1 MSTRTPDASPFR
13 HHRNHYRYV
22 DPTGQSY
29 SPESDVGY
37 GTSFGSQH
45 EFGGHVDIDNI
56 SNLLVRR
63 FDCTLSWVLEFFGK
77 VIYWNVLQRSLSL
90 NSGLGAGQPPTQAA
104 FSDCGIPFPNLSSSS
119 DGNSGQD
126 ESLEQSTDLD
136 TSLAA
141 ATVGPCL
148 AKLDPAVAQAVQ
160 QRFQVSSTLKLFTF
174 SAVENYV
181 KVLAVFLFTWNFIV
195 AAASVEVYNFFGLM
209 ILTVNSNLVVFQHFT
224 RTKPTAGTAG
234 TNGQS

>member
-1 MSTRTPDASPFR
+1 M
-13 HHRNHYRYV
+13 
-22 DPTGQSY
+22 
-29 SPESDVGY
+29 
-37 GTSFGSQH
+37 
-45 EFGGHVDIDNI
+45 
-56 SNLLVRR
+56 
-63 FDCTLSWVLEFFGK
+63 

-160 QRFQVSSTLKLFTF
+160 QRFQVSSTLKLFPF
-174 SAVENYV
+174 SACFLYKTLQPLIEN
-181 KVLAVFLFTWNFIV
+181 
-195 AAASVEVYNFFGLM
+195 FGKMSISCFSLSILWTLKRPRPIYPIFCHRFEDRQQRLPEERCIM
-209 ILTVNSNLVVFQHFT
+209 IQWV
-224 RTKPTAGTAG
+224 
-234 TNGQS
+234 

>member
-1 MSTRTPDASPFR
+1 M
-13 HHRNHYRYV
+13 
-22 DPTGQSY
+22 
-29 SPESDVGY
+29 
-37 GTSFGSQH
+37 
-45 EFGGHVDIDNI
+45 
-56 SNLLVRR
+56 
-63 FDCTLSWVLEFFGK
+63 
-77 VIYWNVLQRSLSL
+77 

-160 QRFQVSSTLKLFTF
+160 QRFQVSLAYSKTFFTF
-174 SAVENYV
+174 PFS
-181 KVLAVFLFTWNFIV
+181 
-195 AAASVEVYNFFGLM
+195 
-209 ILTVNSNLVVFQHFT
+209 LVI
-224 RTKPTAGTAG
+224 KLY
-234 TNGQS
+234 SL